1 MDVLCT
7 FLQAGL
13 PPGALN
19 IVSGFG
25 PTAGAAIASHMD
37 IDKVNY
43 ELAIFIFVQVH
54 MNYEFYNYLLYL
66 QLHLLLKR
74 KFSELSH

>member
-66 QLHLLLKR
+66 QLHLC
-74 KFSELSH
+74 SSVNSPNS

>member
-7 FLQAGL
+7 FFQAGL

-25 PTAGAAIASHMD
+25 PTAGAAIASHMG
-37 IDKVNY
+37 IDKVDY
-43 ELAIFIFVQVH
+43 ELAILSFVQVH

-66 QLHLLLKR
+66 QLHLLLV
-74 KFSELSH
+74 